1 MNKKTLI
8 IMGSHRQTGFS
19 QAYVKKICE
28 YFNAN
33 DVSYELLDI
42 TKLHIQH
49 CLGCHYCEKH
59 FKTCV
64 LKDDMDK
71 VYDLLKV
78 ANHLIVVSP
87 VYFNGVTSRLKVL
100 IDRMQMPFMCK
111 VHHGKPY
118 TREGEAMGTAQL
130 VSFGGAK
137 SYKGQFEGIEE
148 NFKWVFNSLHLNC
161 LEHIKFEGTDR
172 LEKGVLTDTMLES
185 ILEMRWA

>member
-1 MNKKTLI
+1 MNKKTVI

-33 DVSYELLDI
+33 DVNYEVLDL
-42 TKLHIQH
+42 TKLNIQH
-49 CLGCHYCEKH
+49 CLGCHYCEKQ
-59 FKTCV
+59 FGACI
-64 LKDDMDK
+64 LQDDMDK

-78 ANHLIVVSP
+78 AEHLIVVSP

-111 VHHGKPY
+111 VRHGKPY
-118 TREGEAMGTAQL
+118 AAENKEMGTAQL

-137 SYKGQFEGIEE
+137 PYKGQFEGIEA
-148 NFKWVFNSLHLNC
+148 NFKWVLNSLDLKC
-161 LEHIKFEGTDR
+161 IGHIKFEGTDQ
-172 LEKGVLTDTMLES
+172 LEKSVLTETMLDS